1 MRSGLI
7 PINPLRGD
15 GVTSLFD
22 MMTDLD
28 RFFSH
33 PLFNLNPLRTDIR
46 ETDNEYLVEAEIPGM
61 EKQDI
66 KVSVH
71 DGVLAI
77 RAERNTDVKEER
89 NGYIRRERSVGTV
102 ERRFALAEDA
112 DEEHIEARY
121 ENGILRV
128 IIPKAKRPGK
138 APREIQIH

>member
-1 MRSGLI
+1 MRGGLI

-46 ETDNEYLVEAEIPGM
+46 ETDSEYLVEAEIPGA

-89 NGYIRRERSVGTV
+89 NGYIRRERSAGTV

-128 IIPKAKRPGK
+128 VIPKTKRPGK
-138 APREIQIH
+138 SPREIRIQ

>member
-1 MRSGLI
+1 MRGGLI

-15 GVTSLFD
+15 GVASLFD
-22 MMTDLD
+22 MMIDLD

-46 ETDNEYLVEAEIPGM
+46 ETDSEYVVEAEIPGA

-77 RAERNTDVKEER
+77 RAERNQDVKEER
-89 NGYIRRERSVGTV
+89 NGYIRRERSSGTV

-128 IIPKAKRPGK
+128 VIPKAKRPGK
-138 APREIQIH
+138 SPREIQIH